1 MEGSRYNLIKQVED
15 GMIIY
20 NTLSGAVIKLDKENE
35 NLYLDKKFEQIKYLK
50 ELRDFRIIVDNLDDE
65 EKEIIQLKNDFKNN
79 NGILAITILTTTL
92 CNLRCV
98 YCFESI
104 RHITMDEKVIQQ
116 TIKFLRE
123 YLVSNNYRG
132 LSITWFGGEPLFYKN
147 IIKEVYT
154 KIVDLVDSLDIE
166 LFNGIITNG
175 TLLDEDTFSIIKNMR
190 NLNFVQVTIDGCK
203 ETHDARRPLI
213 GQSSFDLII
222 NNVSRY
228 IDCLPFQLRVNIDQ
242 TNLSDIENLIEY
254 LSKIPGFKEKS
265 CIHFAKVVGDNSV
278 CYTNREFAY
287 KYSEC
292 CQFLK
297 KYGFINSVKN
307 LVPQVVA
314 VQCPSLTKHHLLL
327 DANGDIYNCWQVVG
341 EVKYRI
347 GTVFNG
353 FTQPECELVET
364 EQEKCLHCKVYPICH
379 TGCPLHY
386 DELLENNCKYIPEL
400 LIKDIEEYI
409 VSEK

>member
-1 MEGSRYNLIKQVED
+1 MEGSRYNLIKQVAD
-15 GMIIY
+15 RMIIY

-50 ELRDFRIIVDNLDDE
+50 ELRDFRTIIDNLGNE
-65 EKEIIQLKNDFKNN
+65 EKEIIQLKN
-79 NGILAITILTTTL
+79 
-92 CNLRCV
+92 R
-98 YCFESI
+98 SI
-104 RHITMDEKVIQQ
+104 
-116 TIKFLRE
+116 
-123 YLVSNNYRG
+123 S
-132 LSITWFGGEPLFYKN
+132 
-147 IIKEVYT
+147 
-154 KIVDLVDSLDIE
+154 
-166 LFNGIITNG
+166 
-175 TLLDEDTFSIIKNMR
+175 
-190 NLNFVQVTIDGCK
+190 NFVQVTIDGSK

-222 NNVSRY
+222 NNVSKY
-228 IDCLPFQLRVNIDQ
+228 IDCLPFQLRDNIDQ

>member
-242 TNLSDIENLIEY
+242 TNLSDI
-254 LSKIPGFKEKS
+254 
-265 CIHFAKVVGDNSV
+265 
-278 CYTNREFAY
+278 
-287 KYSEC
+287 
-292 CQFLK
+292 
-297 KYGFINSVKN
+297 
-307 LVPQVVA
+307 
-314 VQCPSLTKHHLLL
+314 
-327 DANGDIYNCWQVVG
+327 
-341 EVKYRI
+341 
-347 GTVFNG
+347 
-353 FTQPECELVET
+353 
-364 EQEKCLHCKVYPICH
+364 
-379 TGCPLHY
+379 
-386 DELLENNCKYIPEL
+386 
-400 LIKDIEEYI
+400 
-409 VSEK
+409 